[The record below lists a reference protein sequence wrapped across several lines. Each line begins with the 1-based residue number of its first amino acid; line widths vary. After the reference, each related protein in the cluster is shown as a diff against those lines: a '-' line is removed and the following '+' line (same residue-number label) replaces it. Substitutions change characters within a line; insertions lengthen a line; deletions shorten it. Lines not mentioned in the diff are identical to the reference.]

1 MSGKL
6 EFSFNSSK
14 LADFLLDKEVITI
27 GRKEDND
34 VRIENL
40 AVSGHHARILTI
52 FDDSFLED
60 LSLSLIHI

>member
-14 LADFLLDKEVITI
+14 LAEFILNKEVITI

-40 AVSGHHARILTI
+40 AVSGHQVII
-52 FDDSFLED
+52 PF
-60 LSLSLIHI
+60 